1 MKFRGCEVQAV
12 YDADVPNEVQD
23 HSPTQGAWVWSLRS
37 GVMRWSPVMFA
48 IFGVSAHQF
57 DTTIE
62 NYSLMI
68 YPADRRRVQATLMR
82 GIHEG
87 DAGPLVYQ
95 IIRPDGE
102 QRTVEAAIRVEY
114 DMDGVIRRIY
124 GVLTDVTERTTN
136 RTGQASTAVTK
147 PFNATPALIDEWCAF
162 GREMAGRRGL
172 AFECRISDRLP
183 AGVPLD
189 STLLTH
195 IVNQLLRNACQFTA
209 RGKVGLSIALRDTVL
224 EIKVCDTGAGIPPH
238 AAIPALRG
246 HRLNTVSAGAS
257 NSEPGRGLPMVRSY
271 VERLGGSLMVASTI
285 GVGTTFSV
293 TLPLPTNA
301 PSP

>member
-1 MKFRGCEVQAV
+1 M

-87 DAGPLVYQ
+87 DAGPLVYR

-183 AGVPLD
+183 AGVP
-189 STLLTH
+189 S
-195 IVNQLLRNACQFTA
+195 TA
-209 RGKVGLSIALRDTVL
+209 RCSRTSSINCCAMRVSLRRVA
-224 EIKVCDTGAGIPPH
+224 KSGCRSPYAIPCLRLKCATPAPASRLTRRFRPC
-238 AAIPALRG
+238 AAIA
-246 HRLNTVSAGAS
+246 
-257 NSEPGRGLPMVRSY
+257 
-271 VERLGGSLMVASTI
+271 
-285 GVGTTFSV
+285 
-293 TLPLPTNA
+293 
-301 PSP
+301 